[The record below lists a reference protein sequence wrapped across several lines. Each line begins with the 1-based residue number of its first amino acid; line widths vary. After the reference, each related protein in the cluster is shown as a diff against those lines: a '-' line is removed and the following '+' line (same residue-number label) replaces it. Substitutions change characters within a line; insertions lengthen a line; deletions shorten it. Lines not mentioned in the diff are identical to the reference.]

1 LDKILNKFYKN
12 IIIKYKNNNDRIK
25 SVNSIII
32 KLEELKRGNQDKKAI
47 IQYLIDKLNRF
58 IGKK

>member
-1 LDKILNKFYKN
+1 MDKILNKFYKN
-12 IIIKYKNNNDRIK
+12 IIVKYKNNNDRIK
-25 SVNSIII
+25 YVNSIIK
-32 KLEELKRGNQDKKAI
+32 KLEELKIKNGDKKAI